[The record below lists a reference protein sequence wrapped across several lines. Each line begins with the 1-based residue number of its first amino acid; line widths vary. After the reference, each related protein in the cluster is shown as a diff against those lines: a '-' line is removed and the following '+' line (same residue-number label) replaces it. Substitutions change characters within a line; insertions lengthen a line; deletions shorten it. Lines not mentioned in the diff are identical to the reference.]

1 MRRAIRTCAL
11 WLALWPAM
19 AAPSAAQC
27 QITTI
32 RAEQPEQWAHFGES
46 VAVAGDVTVI
56 GSPAGWA
63 TVVMRGAAGEWTI
76 HTTLTMPETIGF
88 GGEVAADGEWVF
100 VGARQVGRV
109 HGFRWNGSGWP
120 MMATLDVPPED
131 AGNFFGE
138 ALAIDGDVMVVGA
151 WRDNDNGMWAGAA
164 YVYRWDGQ
172 AWGFEAKLLAS
183 DGEADDGFGAA
194 VAIDGEKLAVGADGR
209 VYVFRAKGAGSW
221 EEEAI
226 LVASDENQLPRPL
239 NFGWAVDVSGDLVV
253 AGASGDDEVAQG
265 AGAAYVF
272 RYLGIGWQEEAKLL
286 AADGEASDRLGVA
299 VGVDQERVVAGAYRR
314 DDCGKDTGAAYLF
327 EHDGRNWG
335 QAGRMLGN
343 GARPGDSAGL
353 AIAIDGALTIVGA
366 QGADSPG
373 ESPTENSGAAFIFDG
388 PCVGEVGYC
397 APAEALV
404 LEDEQ
409 EWIDAVGD
417 FTTITFCE
425 LPPYTW
431 VTDQYRELGV
441 TFGAFNTTIQQCG
454 CPDDDCGLDGNDVI
468 DLTFTPP
475 QRWIALAYPGGMQV
489 ALWAGEDKVFTS
501 DELNNSGPDF
511 FAGVVSGR
519 PFDRAV
525 LTCPAEQQVFLND
538 LHFGASLAG
547 DTDFDNVVDVR
558 DLVSVILDWG
568 MCVGPPLCLADLD
581 FDGVVGHAD
590 VGVVIANWSGR

>member
-1 MRRAIRTCAL
+1 MRRAIATRAL

-19 AAPSAAQC
+19 AAPCAAQC

-32 RAEQPEQWAHFGES
+32 RAQEPVQYGHFGES
-46 VAVAGDVTVI
+46 VAAAGDVAVI
-56 GSPAGWA
+56 GSPSGWA
-63 TVVMRGAAGEWTI
+63 TVVMRDAAGGWSI
-76 HTTLTMPETIGF
+76 HTTLTMPTTGGF
-88 GGEVAADGEWVF
+88 GREVATDGQRVL
-100 VGARQVGRV
+100 VGSGPVGRV
-109 HGFRWNGSGWP
+109 HVFEWDGTGWP
-120 MMATLDVPPED
+120 LAATLDVPARD
-131 AGNFFGE
+131 AGNEFGE
-138 ALAIDGDVMVVGA
+138 ALDIDGGVMVVGA

-172 AWGFEAKLLAS
+172 AWRMEAKLLAS

-194 VAIDGEKLAVGADGR
+194 VAIDADVVAAGAAGA
-209 VYVFRAKGAGSW
+209 VYVFRYDGASW
-221 EEEAI
+221 QEEAI
-226 LVASDENQLPRPL
+226 LIASDRNEVPRPL
-239 NFGWAVDVSGDLVV
+239 NFGGTVDVSGDHVV
-253 AGASGDDEVAQG
+253 AGANGDDELAPS

-272 RYLGIGWQEEAKLL
+272 RHVAGRWQQDVKLL
-286 AADGEASDRLGVA
+286 ASDGQAGDRFGSA
-299 VGVDQERVVAGAYRR
+299 VGVHGNRVVAGAYRR

-327 EHDGRNWG
+327 EHDGRAWSE
-335 QAGRMLGN
+335 AGRMLGN
-343 GARPGDSAGL
+343 GARPGDLAGL
-353 AIAIDGALTIVGA
+353 AVAMDGAVTVVGVLV
-366 QGADSPG
+366 ADSPG

-388 PCVGEVGYC
+388 PCIGDVGYC
-397 APAEALV
+397 APAEGV
-404 LEDEQ
+404 VFEDEE
-409 EWIDAVGD
+409 EWKDAVGD

-431 VTDQYRELGV
+431 VTDQYEELGV
-441 TFGAFNTTIQQCG
+441 VFGAFNTTIQQCG

-511 FAGVVSGR
+511 FAGVASGR

-547 DTDFDNVVDVR
+547 DIDFDNVVDVR

-568 MCVGPPLCLADLD
+568 MCVGPPLCLADVD
-581 FDGVVGHAD
+581 FDGTVGPAD
-590 VGVVIANWSGR
+590 VALVIANWTPR